1 MAASIVLTLMLI
13 RAQTEVTKK
22 TRSVAVSGDRAH
34 YAADL
39 ASNAVSLVGVGAA
52 SLLHL
57 AWVDA
62 AAGLIV
68 ALWLL
73 WGAIG
78 VFREAAHQLMDHE
91 LPLDDRARIIALM
104 TADPRVLGVH
114 QVRTRASGPYM
125 HVQAH
130 MDLNPNLPLSVA
142 HAVMVAAENRVL
154 EQFPAADILLHP
166 DPRGVAEPHGGAFGE
181 APPH

>member
-1 MAASIVLTLMLI
+1 
-13 RAQTEVTKK
+13 
-22 TRSVAVSGDRAH
+22 
-34 YAADL
+34 
-39 ASNAVSLVGVGAA
+39 
-52 SLLHL
+52 
-57 AWVDA
+57 
-62 AAGLIV
+62 
-68 ALWLL
+68 
-73 WGAIG
+73 
-78 VFREAAHQLMDHE
+78 MDHE

-104 TADPRVLGVH
+104 IADPRVLGVH

-130 MDLNPNLPLSVA
+130 MDLDPSLPLSVA